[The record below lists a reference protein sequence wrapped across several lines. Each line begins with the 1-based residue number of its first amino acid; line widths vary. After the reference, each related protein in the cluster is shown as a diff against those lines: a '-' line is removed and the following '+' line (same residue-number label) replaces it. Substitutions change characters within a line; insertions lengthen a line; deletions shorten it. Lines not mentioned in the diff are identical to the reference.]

1 VFEEIKGIGV
11 TQELK
16 ELKNE
21 IDATFF
27 RYAHLTGALELYMV
41 ILEKPNLQ
49 KNISKAISGTETEWK
64 EIHRFMIIN
73 NQKVTWYP
81 ELPVREI
88 LGHKNALLGYL
99 YGVTLNRMIG
109 EIDFYLTSVLK
120 NHFGQIE
127 TSSSSWDR
135 FIQKTKIDLLNRK
148 HGNFVYMLLQERHKI
163 EHNKAKIDR
172 GFLERLAKRNVKH
185 TYIEGDSIQKS
196 HIDVLLA
203 KQVMREFAEG
213 VDNEVSKHI
222 SK

>member
-1 VFEEIKGIGV
+1 M

-27 RYAHLTGALELYMV
+27 RYAHLSGALEFYML

-88 LGHKNALLGYL
+88 LGQKNALLGYL
-99 YGVTLNRMIG
+99 YGVTLSCMIG
-109 EIDFYLTSVLK
+109 DIDFYLTSVLK
-120 NHFGQIE
+120 NHFGHIE
-127 TSSSSWDR
+127 TSGSSWDR

-148 HGNFVYMLLQERHKI
+148 HGNFVYTLLQERHKI
-163 EHNKAKIDR
+163 EHNKAQIDR
-172 GFLERLAKRNVKH
+172 GFLGRLAKRNVKH
-185 TYIEGDSIQKS
+185 TYKEGDSIQKS

-203 KQVMREFAEG
+203 KQVIREFAED

-222 SK
+222 ST